1 MSYYTIHLTVT
12 EYERIVFAAIRK
24 NEEMS
29 TRLSTPLYKII
40 LQRKFWETLTNAHV
54 CQTPGIQDTI
64 TAFILS

>member
-1 MSYYTIHLTVT
+1 MSYYTIQSTVT

-29 TRLSTPLYKII
+29 TRLSTPLYNII
-40 LQRKFWETLTNAHV
+40 LQRQLWETLTKAHV
-54 CQTPGIQDTI
+54 CQTPGVQDTI